1 MFHRLIAA
9 LLLTACL
16 PAAAPALA
24 QTGQFPGVAPP
35 VPSPFTPPPQLGG
48 APAPP
53 VALPVPRV
61 SPNLQSP
68 PSLVTR
74 PNRPPV
80 EVPGGPSNFSNKVE
94 RCIDAGTNAGVG
106 PNGIGAF
113 TRRCVNQ

>member
-1 MFHRLIAA
+1 MLRLTTIAFLISVSA
-9 LLLTACL
+9 
-16 PAAAPALA
+16 ALA
-24 QTGQFPGVAPP
+24 QNSQFPGVAPA

-53 VALPVPRV
+53 AALPAPRI

-74 PNRPPV
+74 PNGPPV

-94 RCIDAGTNAGVG
+94 RCLDAAAGAGLG
-106 PNGIGAF
+106 PNERGAF
-113 TRRCVNQ
+113 TRRCVQ

>member
-1 MFHRLIAA
+1 MPRLIALA
-9 LLLTACL
+9 FLLCASTAF
-16 PAAAPALA
+16 A
-24 QTGQFPGVAPP
+24 QSGQFPGVAPA

-53 VALPVPRV
+53 VALPAPSI

-74 PNRPPV
+74 PHGPPV

-94 RCIDAGTNAGVG
+94 RCLDAAANAGLG
-106 PNGIGAF
+106 PNERGAF
-113 TRRCVNQ
+113 TRRCVD

>member
-1 MFHRLIAA
+1 MLRFIAIA
-9 LLLTACL
+9 MLLSTCATA
-16 PAAAPALA
+16 ALA
-24 QTGQFPGVAPP
+24 QTGQFPGVAPS

-53 VALPVPRV
+53 VALPVPV
-61 SPNLQSP
+61 VPPNLPSG

-94 RCIDAGTNAGVG
+94 RCIEAGTAAGVG
-106 PNGIGAF
+106 PGHIGEF
-113 TRRCVNQ
+113 TRRCVQ

>member
-1 MFHRLIAA
+1 MLRLATLA
-9 LLLTACL
+9 LLLSTSA
-16 PAAAPALA
+16 ALA
-24 QTGQFPGVAPP
+24 QTGGQFPGVAPA

-61 SPNLQSP
+61 SPNLHSP
-68 PSLVTR
+68 RALVTR

-94 RCIDAGTNAGVG
+94 RCIEAGTNAGVG
-106 PNGIGAF
+106 PNAIGAF